1 MKRKA
6 ISGTFPYLLIHCAEY
21 HGSTNHEVDK
31 EGALGIKDAVWK
43 ATKWTIMKKH
53 LGYTREEM
61 ETFRENPRNAD
72 ILDKVPNLMDKTIVV
87 EVVDSHGC
95 NSQHDVGDKF
105 YFDGA
110 GNLLTKRCPN
120 KVCIYAL
127 NAATGLIFASNEL
140 VYAGVDPNEM
150 RFKRAGCFDV
160 GVQCGGWGRVVLELS
175 VIDRHE
181 A

>member
-1 MKRKA
+1 M
-6 ISGTFPYLLIHCAEY
+6 G
-21 HGSTNHEVDK
+21 V
-31 EGALGIKDAVWK
+31 KDAVWK
-43 ATKWTIMKKH
+43 TMKWKIMKKH
-53 LGYTREEM
+53 LRYTDEEM
-61 ETFRENPRNAD
+61 QIFRDDTRNAEV
-72 ILDKVPNLMDKTIVV
+72 LEKVPVLMGKTIVV
-87 EVVDSHGC
+87 EVVESRGC
-95 NSQHDVGDKF
+95 NSRHDVGDKF

-110 GNLLTKRCPN
+110 GNLLTKLCPS

-160 GVQCGGWGRVVLELS
+160 GVQCGGWGRVVVELS
-175 VIDRHE
+175 VIDRAE